1 MSRRL
6 LAAAGG
12 LALLTACG
20 FRPLYGVRDNGTV
33 SPAEQGLAEIS
44 IALIPERSGQ
54 LLRQAL
60 QARFE
65 RSGGGVAKRYDLSV
79 GYGIQ
84 GDTLNIAQT
93 TSIPSRL
100 RLVGTAN
107 WALISQDT
115 RRRTL
120 ATGTARSVDG
130 LNIFDQQ
137 FFALDMQ
144 SEAVQR
150 RIAEQVAEQMALQ
163 LAAWFNRQPTTE

>member
-1 MSRRL
+1 MGLGL
-6 LAAAGG
+6 LAG
-12 LALLTACG
+12 CG
-20 FRPLYGVRDNGTV
+20 FRPLYSARENGTAG
-33 SPAEQGLAEIS
+33 PAEQGLAEIS
-44 IALIPERSGQ
+44 VALIPERSGQ

-65 RSGGGVAKRYDLSV
+65 RAGSGIAKRYDLTIA
-79 GYGIQ
+79 YGIQ
-84 GDTLNIAQT
+84 GDTLNIAQA

-115 RRRTL
+115 KRRTL
-120 ATGTARSVDG
+120 ATGVARSVDG

-137 FFALDMQ
+137 FFAIDME

-150 RIAEQVAEQMALQ
+150 RLADQVAEQMTMQ
-163 LAAWFNRQPTTE
+163 LAAWFGRQAAAE